1 MDPQSA
7 FSFFKK
13 DVCAHEKANNKDR
26 PKGQTWKVGQMKKV
40 AKRQWDD
47 LNDEDRQPYIDLYE
61 ADKERYNREKQA
73 VKSEFFNSKLL

>member
-1 MDPQSA
+1 M
-7 FSFFKK
+7 
-13 DVCAHEKANNKDR
+13 
-26 PKGQTWKVGQMKKV
+26 TKV